1 MWAGLGES
9 GLPSKAQ
16 DWLEE
21 VLERR
26 NMSAVDGARKLGIG
40 LGAEEVGPIS
50 PHAASSS
57 HFAGW
62 LLLLRHVTRE
72 TVSLAPSFS
81 WPRSD
86 NCWLGAGAEERA
98 AHSPAGGGLC
108 ERREAEHPCWRR
120 HHKQARAAC
129 LALPGHVANPLQ
141 SRAAVFTWR
150 QGVALRSTCG
160 TGAFCSS
167 STAAGQNV
175 LQMSNFSEMA
185 CPCCRAHVVGALLGV
200 QHVEKALPAEW
211 QRKAPKYV
219 SVKQMVHVVI
229 VQRRTFVPFH
239 INRDPSQQP
248 DAE

>member
-1 MWAGLGES
+1 MWIGLGES

-16 DWLEE
+16 DWLGE

-40 LGAEEVGPIS
+40 LGAEEVGP
-50 PHAASSS
+50 
-57 HFAGW
+57 HFSTCSFKQPIHRLVVAPATCNKRDSLTRAQ
-62 LLLLRHVTRE
+62 LLM
-72 TVSLAPSFS
+72 
-81 WPRSD
+81 PRSD

-129 LALPGHVANPLQ
+129 LALPGLVANPLQ
-141 SRAAVFTWR
+141 SRAAVFTCR
-150 QGVALRSTCG
+150 QVVALRSTCG

-175 LQMSNFSEMA
+175 LQKSNFSEMA

-211 QRKAPKYV
+211 QTKAPKYV